1 MALIKKTDNHL
12 CWYKT
17 SIDGCPT
24 DIKEHSSTKLYN
36 IYTKTS
42 ANAKTSIKGGG
53 KTNLR
58 TFSTLK
64 SNHRFFPYDI
74 FTELKWPL

>member
-1 MALIKKTDNHL
+1 MLVWNQHRWL
-12 CWYKT
+12 
-17 SIDGCPT
+17 SV
-24 DIKEHSSTKLYN
+24 YN
-36 IYTKTS
+36 IYTKTNAKAGTSAKTS
-42 ANAKTSIKGGG
+42 ANAKTNIKGGG

-64 SNHRFFPYDI
+64 SNHRFFPYDK

>member
-1 MALIKKTDNHL
+1 MTFENI
-12 CWYKT
+12 
-17 SIDGCPT
+17 
-24 DIKEHSSTKLYN
+24 SSTKTLEAKAS
-36 IYTKTS
+36 TSAKTS
-42 ANAKTSIKGGG
+42 ANSKTSIKGGC

>member
-1 MALIKKTDNHL
+1 MTFENI
-12 CWYKT
+12 
-17 SIDGCPT
+17 
-24 DIKEHSSTKLYN
+24 SSTKTLEAKASTS
-36 IYTKTS
+36 TKTS

-64 SNHRFFPYDI
+64 SNNHFFPYDI